1 MMLVCSG
8 YMTPEYAMNRQFSV
22 KSDVYSFDVLILEI
36 ISGKKV
42 NSFYQSEGEDNLFSY
57 VSSMNQIF

>member
-1 MMLVCSG
+1 MLVCSG
-8 YMTPEYAMNRQFSV
+8 YMAPEYAMNGQFSV
-22 KSDVYSFDVLILEI
+22 KSDVYSFGVLILEI